1 MYIMGK
7 KLAVKKKSTSFASTP
22 TSVDALSENLKSGS
36 KVLVAMSGGVDSSV
50 AALLMKNAGYEVV
63 GVFMKNYSD
72 TKNDI
77 GVCNWRDEKRHALRI
92 AMKLNIPF
100 KVIDHEKEYRGIVVE
115 DLYKKYKKGI
125 TPNPDVLCNQKIK
138 FPYLWEE
145 AKRQGCEYLV
155 TGHYARIKKVLRPRA
170 LPTADAVRVM
180 LRAKCEAKDQSYF
193 LVKLT
198 QKDLSHTMFPIG
210 ELSKEEVRD
219 IAKKNGFLNFDKK
232 GTVGICFIGKI
243 NMKEFLKKKIK
254 PKKGKIVDPDGNII
268 GEHDGVYFYTIG
280 QRLGPRYGFEL
291 LRKNIETNRMQ
302 RMYVAKKDVKKNII
316 VAAPEGHNILLR
328 KNMKVKE
335 MHFITE
341 NKKEMKEKLEKR
353 GFRVLVRIRQVG
365 ELMDG
370 VLRYGKKDGF
380 SVELKKEITGVS
392 DGQAIVLYLG
402 EEVLGGGSIAS

>member
-1 MYIMGK
+1 MEDEVKI
-7 KLAVKKKSTSFASTP
+7 KKKVESFSSAIMNAE
-22 TSVDALSENLKSGS
+22 VLLKSLKS
-36 KVLVAMSGGVDSSV
+36 DSEKMPKVLVAMSGGVDSSV
-50 AALLMKNAGYEVV
+50 AALLMKQAGYNVV
-63 GVFMKNYSD
+63 GVFMKNWSD
-72 TKNDI
+72 TKSDI

-92 AMKLNIPF
+92 AMKLDIPF
-100 KVIDHEKEYRGIVVE
+100 KVIDHEKEYRSVVVE
-115 DLYKKYKKGI
+115 DMYKNYKKGI

-145 AKRQGCEYLV
+145 AKRQKCDYLV
-155 TGHYARIKKVLRPRA
+155 TGHYARIDRRDNKFK
-170 LPTADAVRVM
+170 M

-198 QKDLSHTMFPIG
+198 SRDLSHTLFPVG
-210 ELSKEEVRD
+210 DLSKEEVRK
-219 IAKKNGFLNFDKK
+219 IAKDNDFLNFDKK

-243 NMKEFLKKKIK
+243 NLKEFLKKKIK
-254 PKKGKIVDPDGNII
+254 PKKGKIVDPDGEVI
-268 GEHDGVYFYTIG
+268 GEHDGVYYYTIG

-291 LRKNIETNRMQ
+291 LRKNKETNRMQ

-328 KNMKVKE
+328 KSMKVLD
-335 MHFITE
+335 MHFISE
-341 NKKEMKEKLEKR
+341 DKKEMKAKLEKR
-353 GFRVLVRIRQVG
+353 GKKVLVRIRQVG

-370 VLRYGKKDGF
+370 ILRYDGKIF
-380 SVELKKEITGVS
+380 SVELKKAITGVS